1 MICIIDYGVGNL
13 FSLKSSLAHLGL
25 DAAVSAD
32 PADIRAA
39 DRLILPGV
47 GAFGDAMAKLEATGL
62 VPVIREEAEKKP
74 LLGICLG
81 MQMMNTYFLVA
92 EEAER
97 RGWDGPL
104 LALFEQ
110 MKKER
115 YMFTEPVDGHWD
127 GHITRDN
134 VDRFKH
140 PIHVTPGSR
149 LERLTGKQT
158 ILGASMHN
166 YRITH
171 PARSLTVAGRT
182 DDGTIEALEYGEQM
196 LGVQFHPEADD
207 QNDELFRAIL

>member
-25 DAAVSAD
+25 EAKVSAD
-32 PADIRAA
+32 AADIRAA

-62 VPVIREEAEKKP
+62 VPVIKEEAAKKP